1 MTLQQL
7 YGFVLKVV
15 AILVG
20 IRAVTWLV
28 QLPYLIL
35 GPLMAEDVGASGI
48 QITVMVVSFILGFA
62 GYVFVV
68 MALFRWAQPLAKR
81 LAGSDAETELRFQLE
96 VKDLLRVAVIAIGVY
111 FALSGVIG
119 LIGQFLSH
127 ARLMVAH
134 AGVVTLQGYNIDR
147 LILSSTQ
154 LVVGLLLAFH
164 RTWIRVL
171 AKTRRA

>member
-7 YGFVLKVV
+7 YGFVLKIV

-35 GPLMAEDVGASGI
+35 GPLMAEGVRASGI
-48 QITVMVVSFILGFA
+48 QITVMVVSFIFGFI
-62 GYVFVV
+62 GYVLVV

-81 LAGSDAETELRFQLE
+81 LAGSEAEAELHLQLE
-96 VKDLLRVAVIAIGVY
+96 VKDLLKVAVIAIGFY

-127 ARLMVAH
+127 SRLMIVH
-134 AGVVTLQGYNIDR
+134 AGVVTLQGYDIDR
-147 LILSSTQ
+147 LILSATQ
-154 LVVGLLLAFH
+154 LVIGLLLVSY
-164 RTWIRVL
+164 RYWIGVL

>member
-7 YGFVLKVV
+7 YGFVLKTV

-20 IRAVTWLV
+20 ISALTWLV
-28 QLPYLIL
+28 QLPYLI
-35 GPLMAEDVGASGI
+35 SGFVMI
-48 QITVMVVSFILGFA
+48 EGVRVSGVQITVMALLFVSGFMLYVV
-62 GYVFVV
+62 VV
-68 MALFRWAQPLAKR
+68 VVLFRWAQPLAKR

-111 FALSGVIG
+111 FALSGVIR
-119 LIGQFLSH
+119 LIGQFLSYV
-127 ARLMVAH
+127 RLMVAH
-134 AGVVTLQGYNIDR
+134 AGVVTLQGYDIDR
-147 LILSSTQ
+147 LILPATQ

-164 RTWIRVL
+164 RTWIRML